1 MEVHESKT
9 LSQYSSM
16 QKLLL
21 VGEGDFSFSLS
32 LAKAFASATK
42 ITAASLDV
50 RVGLGRQYNNGN
62 ANVKELER
70 LGFTV
75 VHGINVHTMSSD
87 IACLDMTELK
97 HKDVVRGFMESA
109 RQMINEGGEIH
120 FTCKTIY
127 PFNMSDIKS
136 LAGENGMRLIQQMQ
150 FKKWIFPGYS

>member
-1 MEVHESKT
+1 
-9 LSQYSSM
+9 M

-21 VGEGDFSFSLS
+21 VGEGDLSFSLS

-70 LGFTV
+70 LGCTV

-87 IACLDMTELK
+87 IACLDMTEL
-97 HKDVVRGFMESA
+97 
-109 RQMINEGGEIH
+109 
-120 FTCKTIY
+120 
-127 PFNMSDIKS
+127 S
-136 LAGENGMRLIQQMQ
+136 LIFLMQ
-150 FKKWIFPGYS
+150 GKV